1 MLGINSFYV
10 PASVIFH
17 PIEGYSF
24 KWSKF
29 KFYLMERNRQYCLL
43 THFSKSSYFKMLPSL
58 ILVDFAVS
66 LFYLKKGMFGTKI
79 RTSLN
84 ILKNLTKISKKYEE
98 IQSTR
103 ILSDKEIIEIFQ
115 DKIQV
120 PKWVVSE
127 ESNEI
132 FNNFLNKLS
141 KITKSLL

>member
-1 MLGINSFYV
+1 
-10 PASVIFH
+10 
-17 PIEGYSF
+17 
-24 KWSKF
+24 
-29 KFYLMERNRQYCLL
+29 
-43 THFSKSSYFKMLPSL
+43 MLPSL

-84 ILKNLTKISKKYEE
+84 ILKNLTKISKKYQE

-103 ILSDKEIIEIFQ
+103 ILSDKEIIKIFQ

-141 KITKSLL
+141 KITRSIM

>member
-10 PASVIFH
+10 PSSVIFH

-84 ILKNLTKISKKYEE
+84 ILKNLTKISKKYQE

-103 ILSDKEIIEIFQ
+103 ILSDKEIMNIFQ

-141 KITKSLL
+141 KITRSIM